1 MCLVS
6 EEDLKFIVQRWTDKK
21 VQDKRADR
29 DALED
34 IVALVCTDKDITAAA
49 NKINSWRREKIETT

>member
-34 IVALVCTDKDITAAA
+34 IVALVCTDEDITAAA